1 MQVIES
7 GYKVDGE
14 VGRFYFTTHQITDH
28 SGVGYNTAT
37 DLFPSLKG
45 KEWYRTVGFKE
56 IAIIL
61 GDVVHSYRTTAKLIN
76 RVRYQ
81 PTDGTPYR
89 TLQANTETEGAKL
102 IDYLEKKTTNIL
114 KRHRF
119 SEDGDYEGDPEVYN
133 SCEPVVLPV
142 QKIISAS
149 DRVSDEYPLS
159 ELLCNPV
166 CFEDPANS
174 VNIAMDDVGVKRQRK
189 TRSKDSADTDESQ
202 KRKSAYNTVIRIN
215 HDSKRYSL
223 VGGGMKLT
231 LRYLIAFLLSNKLT
245 ANRFQF
251 FTDGHT
257 VLNDTIRRCF
267 KWYPN
272 FGIILDWYHL
282 VKKCKE
288 LLSLSLRGRLIRNEV
303 LAGLMPRLWHGLTN
317 QGIEMLKQIEPGKI
331 KNNEQMVKLIAYL
344 ERNNDMIPCYAL
356 RKSLGLCNSSAI
368 GEKMND
374 LIVSTRQ
381 KHNGMSWSKKGS
393 LALAALTTAK
403 LNGESEIW
411 LKKKEL
417 PFMLAA

>member
-1 MQVIES
+1 VIE
-7 GYKVDGE
+7 GEYKVDGE
-14 VGRFYFTTHQITDH
+14 VGRFYFTTHQVKDH
-28 SGVGYNTAT
+28 NGVAYNTAT

-45 KEWYRTVGFKE
+45 KGWYRTVGFKE

-114 KRHRF
+114 KRNRF
-119 SEDGDYEGDPEVYN
+119 SQDGDYEGDPEVYD
-133 SCEPVVLPV
+133 SCESVVLP
-142 QKIISAS
+142 QQQIISAS
-149 DRVSDEYPLS
+149 DRVSDQYPLS

-174 VNIAMDDVGVKRQRK
+174 INIAMDDVGVKRQRE

-245 ANRFQF
+245 GNRFQF

-257 VLNDTIRRCF
+257 VLNDTIRNYF
-267 KWYPN
+267 KWYPHW
-272 FGIILDWYHL
+272 GIILDWYHL

-288 LLSLSLRGRLIRNEV
+288 LLSLALRGRLIRNEI
-303 LAGLMPRLWHGLTN
+303 LAGLMPLLWHGLTDRA
-317 QGIEMLKQIEPGKI
+317 IELLKQIEPEKI
-331 KNNEQMVKLIAYL
+331 KNDEKLAKLVAYL
-344 ERNNDMIPCYAL
+344 ERNNEMIPCYAL
-356 RKSLGLCNSSAI
+356 RKNLGLCNSSAI

-374 LIVSTRQ
+374 LIVSARQ
-381 KHNGMSWSKKGS
+381 KHNGMSWSKNGS
-393 LALAALTTAK
+393 LALATLTAAK
-403 LNGESEIW
+403 LNGESQVW
-411 LKKKEL
+411 LEKKDL
-417 PFMLAA
+417 PFKLAA

>member
-1 MQVIES
+1 
-7 GYKVDGE
+7 
-14 VGRFYFTTHQITDH
+14 
-28 SGVGYNTAT
+28 
-37 DLFPSLKG
+37 
-45 KEWYRTVGFKE
+45 
-56 IAIIL
+56 
-61 GDVVHSYRTTAKLIN
+61 VHSYRTTAKLIN

-81 PTDGTPYR
+81 TTGGTPYR
-89 TLQANTETEGAKL
+89 TLQANTEVEGAKL

-119 SEDGDYEGDPEVYN
+119 SQGGDYEGDPKVYD
-133 SCEPVVLPV
+133 SCKPVVLPE
-142 QKIISAS
+142 QEIISAS
-149 DRVSDEYPLS
+149 DRVNDEYPLS
-159 ELLCNPV
+159 ELLSNPV
-166 CFEDPANS
+166 CFEDPACS
-174 VNIAMDDVGVKRQRK
+174 VNIAIDDVGVKRQRE
-189 TRSKDSADTDESQ
+189 TRSKDSAHSDESK

-231 LRYLIAFLLSNKLT
+231 LRYLIAFLLANKLT
-245 ANRFQF
+245 GKRFQF

-267 KWYPN
+267 KWYPD

-288 LLSLSLRGRLIRNEV
+288 LLSLSLRGRIIRNEV
-303 LAGLMPRLWHGLTN
+303 LSSLMPLLWHGLTN
-317 QGIEMLKQIEPGKI
+317 QAIEMLQEIEPEKI
-331 KNNEQMVKLIAYL
+331 KNDEQLAKLIAYL

-374 LIVSTRQ
+374 LIVSARQ

-403 LNGESEIW
+403 LNGESQRWCE
-411 LKKKEL
+411 KKEL
-417 PFMLAA
+417 PFKLAA

>member
-1 MQVIES
+1 MIE
-7 GYKVDGE
+7 GEYKVDGE
-14 VGRFYFTTHQITDH
+14 VGRFYFTTHQVKDH
-28 SGVGYNTAT
+28 NGVAYNTAT

-45 KEWYRTVGFKE
+45 KGWYRTVGFKE

-114 KRHRF
+114 KRNRF
-119 SEDGDYEGDPEVYN
+119 SQDGDYEGDPEVYD
-133 SCEPVVLPV
+133 SCEPVVLP
-142 QKIISAS
+142 QQQIISAS
-149 DRVSDEYPLS
+149 DRVSDQYPLS

-174 VNIAMDDVGVKRQRK
+174 INIAMDDVGVKRQRE
-189 TRSKDSADTDESQ
+189 TRSKDSADTDEPQ

-245 ANRFQF
+245 GNRFQF

-257 VLNDTIRRCF
+257 VLNDTIRNCF
-267 KWYPN
+267 KWYPHW
-272 FGIILDWYHL
+272 GIILDWYHL

-288 LLSLSLRGRLIRNEV
+288 LLSLALRGRLIRNEI
-303 LAGLMPRLWHGLTN
+303 LAGLMCRRL
-317 QGIEMLKQIEPGKI
+317 
-331 KNNEQMVKLIAYL
+331 
-344 ERNNDMIPCYAL
+344 
-356 RKSLGLCNSSAI
+356 
-368 GEKMND
+368 
-374 LIVSTRQ
+374 
-381 KHNGMSWSKKGS
+381 
-393 LALAALTTAK
+393 
-403 LNGESEIW
+403 
-411 LKKKEL
+411 
-417 PFMLAA
+417 